1 MECAARVAQETI
13 GRGLPP
19 RDRVRRSAPRDEFA
33 WLRDELA
40 GAIRP
45 ALWLFLLTTWFAAR
59 RRAVRRGRPP
69 VAHPETLCPGR
80 GRRNTGVGRGGQ
92 LGHHRRGPAGRGGP
106 ASGCRPASIPASW
119 RRRRGPLWPGCCW
132 PAATDRRWRCRVT
145 SGHARPTP
153 PRSRLRRQGA
163 GRAMRAA

>member
-19 RDRVRRSAPRDEFA
+19 RDRVRCSVPGDEFA

-45 ALWLFLLTTWFAAR
+45 ALWLFILTTWFAAR

-69 VAHPETLCPGR
+69 VAHPETLCPGP
-80 GRRNTGVGRGGQ
+80 GRRHRHAAGSDGKGRD
-92 LGHHRRGPAGRGGP
+92 GRCG
-106 ASGCRPASIPASW
+106 
-119 RRRRGPLWPGCCW
+119 
-132 PAATDRRWRCRVT
+132 
-145 SGHARPTP
+145 RPT
-153 PRSRLRRQGA
+153 SDG
-163 GRAMRAA
+163 MR